1 MATTNAHK
9 TSTTK
14 RHDGGSFIGGSGDPT
29 AGVQSAMTNEITVN
43 DINGAT
49 NDGSTGGRVLAK
61 SGGGAVTTDRAGIQT
76 ARGTGSGGT
85 GSLAYYP
92 DARAAEGQN
101 RNFILRAAGDTNASR
116 INNVAGTNLHVPAG
130 DVATN
135 RGSVPIH
142 DNVKNRNRG
151 DYSINVL
158 AAPSTNIHPE
168 RTLTGAGVVA
178 NYIDPAAASGAAPDP
193 IATDQASIPTRAV
206 PGELTYHFGGL
217 AKPTTDE
224 YKARNA
230 YEQLDGSSQ

>member
-1 MATTNAHK
+1 MATTNAHQSVTAK
-9 TSTTK
+9 V
-14 RHDGGSFIGGSGDPT
+14 HDGGTVVRGGNIGGDGDT
-29 AGVQSAMTNEITVN
+29 AKMTKNLSLADV
-43 DINGAT
+43 NGAT
-49 NDGSTGGRVLAK
+49 NDASTGGRVVANH
-61 SGGGAVTTDRAGIQT
+61 GVEANTRDRVGIQT
-76 ARGTGSGGT
+76 ARGTGAGGT
-85 GSLAYYP
+85 GTLAYYP

-142 DNVKNRNRG
+142 DSVVNRNRG

-158 AAPSTNIHPE
+158 AAPSTAIHPE
-168 RTLTGAGVVA
+168 RTLTGSGVAA
-178 NYIDPAAASGAAPDP
+178 NYVQADDGTTQ
-193 IATDQASIPTRAV
+193 ATDDAATPTRAV

-217 AKPTTDE
+217 GKPTTDE

-230 YEQLDGSSQ
+230 YEQLDGSSS